1 MADNVDVSM
10 GKYAQFGRT
19 ISTYIARTEVPKMAA
34 RTVAT
39 PLNEVVKRR
48 NFGKKLTRATNK
60 GTFKNL
66 KISNTQPTHHS
77 KQKRQH

>member
-1 MADNVDVSM
+1 
-10 GKYAQFGRT
+10 
-19 ISTYIARTEVPKMAA
+19 MAA

-60 GTFKNL
+60 GAFKNL
-66 KISNTQPTHHS
+66 KIPTYNPPATAS
-77 KQKRQH
+77 KNDSIDV